1 MRKYSYFAVFEP
13 AKSGG
18 FGVYFPDLPGCASY
32 GDDFEQATKMA
43 EEALGLHLYEMEK
56 DNDEIPN
63 PTKNPSQ
70 LPIEPETEQGYCISI
85 VTIYPDLVKNRIENR
100 AVKTNVTIPA
110 WLKEVAEEQGINFS
124 QLLQTALKE
133 RLNLT

>member
-1 MRKYSYFAVFEP
+1 
-13 AKSGG
+13 
-18 FGVYFPDLPGCASY
+18 
-32 GDDFEQATKMA
+32 
-43 EEALGLHLYEMEK
+43 
-56 DNDEIPN
+56 
-63 PTKNPSQ
+63 
-70 LPIEPETEQGYCISI
+70 ETEQGYVVAI